1 MRIFRHVRE
10 RKDVFA
16 LSTISKL
23 SLSFLFR
30 LCHNFPPLFPNDAFR
45 NAHFSRVRAFRQGN
59 PPFYFVVCY
68 YAQYRMRSAIL
79 RNHLNMALWLCP
91 EITNSVINR
100 PTRAR
105 YEFLY
110 SFLVVTLG
118 CHISI
123 SSSTKNELKMSS
135 GQLLPRVAV
144 QVKINR
150 VQVQRFNV
158 ISSRKINRLQLA
170 RAFIL
175 ELYYSAV
182 VELSSGIIS
191 HEKPQPRTIRTKSSA
206 YAFSVLILTVSGT
219 FMPPP
224 TRHLPFGSLHGLP
237 VTTL

>member
-1 MRIFRHVRE
+1 MCSH
-10 RKDVFA
+10 A
-16 LSTISKL
+16 T
-23 SLSFLFR
+23 
-30 LCHNFPPLFPNDAFR
+30 
-45 NAHFSRVRAFRQGN
+45 
-59 PPFYFVVCY
+59 PF
-68 YAQYRMRSAIL
+68 
-79 RNHLNMALWLCP
+79 NMALWLCP

-123 SSSTKNELKMSS
+123 CSSTKNELKMSS

-150 VQVQRFNV
+150 VQVQRSNV

-224 TRHLPFGSLHGLP
+224 THHLPFGSLHGLP

>member
-1 MRIFRHVRE
+1 MR
-10 RKDVFA
+10 DD
-16 LSTISKL
+16 
-23 SLSFLFR
+23 
-30 LCHNFPPLFPNDAFR
+30 PNNGCEGDYLKQ
-45 NAHFSRVRAFRQGN
+45 SR
-59 PPFYFVVCY
+59 
-68 YAQYRMRSAIL
+68 
-79 RNHLNMALWLCP
+79 
-91 EITNSVINR
+91 
-100 PTRAR
+100 
-105 YEFLY
+105 
-110 SFLVVTLG
+110 
-118 CHISI
+118 ISI

-206 YAFSVLILTVSGT
+206 YAFSVLILTVSAT

-224 TRHLPFGSLHGLP
+224 RVSRKLRPRKLRPKT
-237 VTTL
+237 

>member
-1 MRIFRHVRE
+1 MCSH
-10 RKDVFA
+10 A
-16 LSTISKL
+16 T
-23 SLSFLFR
+23 
-30 LCHNFPPLFPNDAFR
+30 
-45 NAHFSRVRAFRQGN
+45 
-59 PPFYFVVCY
+59 PF
-68 YAQYRMRSAIL
+68 
-79 RNHLNMALWLCP
+79 NMALWLCP

-150 VQVQRFNV
+150 VQVQRFN
-158 ISSRKINRLQLA
+158 LA

-206 YAFSVLILTVSGT
+206 YAFSVLILTVSGS

-224 TRHLPFGSLHGLP
+224 TYHLPFGSLHGLP